1 MAPATVFAAAG
12 AVLIIKE
19 PYRLVRITSFINPE
33 ADPTGTGFQPLQSR
47 IALANGGLFGQ
58 GLNFS
63 RQKLLFLPERENDY
77 ILSIIGEE
85 LGFIGILLLLAV
97 YFFIIW
103 RCIRIALNCPDKFG
117 KLLAGGLAG
126 MFALQVIVN
135 VGVAS
140 GALPSTGQTLP
151 LISYG
156 GTSMIVFLAAFGILL
171 NISRYTEVTAK
182 NAKRTEE

>member
-1 MAPATVFAAAG
+1 
-12 AVLIIKE
+12 
-19 PYRLVRITSFINPE
+19 
-33 ADPTGTGFQPLQSR
+33 
-47 IALANGGLFGQ
+47 
-58 GLNFS
+58 
-63 RQKLLFLPERENDY
+63 
-77 ILSIIGEE
+77 
-85 LGFIGILLLLAV
+85 
-97 YFFIIW
+97 
-103 RCIRIALNCPDKFG
+103 
-117 KLLAGGLAG
+117 